1 MGFAGIKLPKWQF
14 SLQVTSDQVYDG
26 FTILSLL
33 EDCKTQQA
41 TLVVPHGGLARDRF
55 TEAVCA
61 RNERLRLSSQ
71 PEILHHCNKCTRFY
85 SGMFFPSNFNGLLI
99 LKFDIEKK
107 VSVVVIDGV
116 TLGHPCC
123 GEPNC
128 KVPLANNHDRFCPI
142 HTHLNQICAV
152 VHCSLPTVI
161 GRKTCAFSGHEAVE
175 NVHNERGQ
183 ARFQLKERLRRAQL
197 AHPRDAFP
205 VEAANSISQLV
216 DDDNTEE
223 EFDFNSRGQ
232 IIPVEEQLESTRK
245 TTRTLR
251 AQFGRKRTHNE
262 QIFVAPCGII
272 IARETFYHAEAIYSV
287 IVRLQHL
294 KLIKNPYKHGINR
307 R

>member
-1 MGFAGIKLPKWQF
+1 M
-14 SLQVTSDQVYDG
+14 
-26 FTILSLL
+26 
-33 EDCKTQQA
+33 
-41 TLVVPHGGLARDRF
+41 
-55 TEAVCA
+55 
-61 RNERLRLSSQ
+61 
-71 PEILHHCNKCTRFY
+71 
-85 SGMFFPSNFNGLLI
+85 LI
-99 LKFDIEKK
+99 NIIFDIEKK

-128 KVPLANNHDRFCPI
+128 KVPLANNHDRFCPS

-152 VHCSLPTVI
+152 VHCSLPAVI
-161 GRKTCAFSGHEAVE
+161 GRKTCALSNHEAVE
-175 NVHNERGQ
+175 NVHNDRGQ

-205 VEAANSISQLV
+205 VESANSISQLV
-216 DDDNTEE
+216 DDDNAEE
-223 EFDFNSRGQ
+223 GFGFNSGGQ
-232 IIPVEEQLESTRK
+232 IIPVEEQSTRK
-245 TTRTLR
+245 TTLR

-287 IVRLQHL
+287 IVRFQNL
-294 KLIKNPYKHGINR
+294 KLIKNPYKHHTNR